1 MDLIQ
6 RVNYQLGMPKILVLD
21 GVLEF
26 RLRNSILIPALA
38 KMGIKHT
45 LTSEY
50 KPSLNGMSESG
61 VKVSKSLLKKGK
73 LSGECVKIMLFLLSN
88 VPRSHDLSPGE
99 LLLGR
104 RPHSIYLELPKQ
116 VIVKNAIYHW

>member
-1 MDLIQ
+1 M
-6 RVNYQLGMPKILVLD
+6 
-21 GVLEF
+21 
-26 RLRNSILIPALA
+26 PALA

-88 VPRSHDLSPGE
+88 VPRSHGLSPAE
-99 LLLGR
+99 FLLGR
-104 RPHSIYLELPKQ
+104 RPHSTYLELPKK
-116 VIVKNAIYHW
+116 VIVEMP